1 MIVLIQAN
9 KEEGYSKCLIIEI
22 IGRKWCVIETEPKT
36 TPDYDW
42 VYFLLLSLKRQKKC
56 PIIKKDR
63 NNLCTGH

>member
-1 MIVLIQAN
+1 M
-9 KEEGYSKCLIIEI
+9 IIEI

-42 VYFLLLSLKRQKKC
+42 VGFLLLSLKRQKKC

-63 NNLCTGH
+63 NSPHTDH